1 MRWQAVS
8 NSRWRHLARRLAPA
22 LFFFLLPMALF
33 WPVTLGGKS
42 LVPFDNLYQFAPWHA
57 YAEQM
62 GVDFPHNELLSD
74 LLLENYAWKR
84 YFRHSFETRQLPLWN
99 PHIFSGMPF
108 LADGQHSMLYPLS
121 VLFLIMPVWA
131 AYGWFTV
138 ITLAIAGLN
147 MYIFLRVLGLRRSAA
162 LLGGLIFQG
171 SAFLTISVVFQM
183 IIAAATWLPLL
194 LAMIHKL
201 FEKARQGIT
210 DPTAYIPWVFIGSI
224 ALGLSALAGH
234 PEMFYYNVLVGALY
248 GVWHLVALWHDR
260 RTAQPWRFV
269 ALVAAWGIALAGIGA
284 LLGAAQLVPLYE
296 LVRANFREGSA
307 TLAEVRSWAYPPR
320 QLIAF
325 LIPDFW
331 GNPARHQ
338 VFDIVARTW
347 RPIITQNV
355 MGQTL
360 NYVAWTQGLPS
371 WKNYVEGAAYLGV
384 LPLLLAGVGAWWGRR
399 QRTPLFFTMLI
410 VVSMLFIFGTPFY
423 AVLYYGLPGWK
434 QLHTPFRWVY
444 PYTFAVSVLA
454 AYGWHALRGAEI
466 NRLRSFVQRLGWLVL
481 GAALA
486 GLIVLAIM
494 FALPTPFL
502 RLAER
507 VMQASELTRVA
518 FGNDPALLVSY
529 QWRNFAWFG
538 IFLAGSG
545 LALLAA
551 TRRAQRAT
559 WLALA
564 VVFADL
570 FIAAWGFNPATSP
583 DLIHITPP
591 EIAWLTER
599 FTPTEPWRLTTL
611 DGKGPPVFIANTP
624 WFYGLHDVRGYDS
637 IIIKHY
643 VEFMEQVEG
652 QGQLLYNRISP
663 LFWEGSL
670 DSALLD
676 LLNVRYVLTLQTVE
690 RPGWRLVHEGA
701 VRIYEN
707 EDVLPRAFVLPASQA
722 SVRPHDDIIANLKSL
737 DPRREVWL
745 EQPDAPDARLATGA
759 ATPRREAVPATILRY
774 TENEVEV
781 LVETDVPAVLV
792 LGDTWFPGWRAF
804 IRPSDEETERE
815 VPIWRANG
823 TFRAVE
829 VPTGAWIVR
838 WKYSPNSVK
847 VGFFGS
853 FLGTVLLVLAAAY
866 WLWGRIYQEQP
877 DEHAV
882 RRVAKNSLAPMAL
895 QLLNKVVD
903 TVFAAFTARIL
914 GPAGLGAYAF
924 AIAIIWYFII
934 FSNFGLGTL
943 LTREVAKDR
952 EAADRYLASTIW
964 ARLWLFALA
973 APVLFGIIWVWETQ
987 FGLDRTTSWAI
998 VLLAIGLIPSNL
1010 ADALTAVFRAFEKFE
1025 IPALI
1030 STITT
1035 ILKVSIGAGALLAG
1049 YGVIGLAATSII
1061 TNVITLGLLAILLI
1075 RHRLVSRPRF
1085 TFDWSFQRNM
1095 LGTAF
1100 PLMLNDFLS
1109 TAFFRMD
1116 VAILQPMKGDTV
1128 VGWYNV
1134 GYKFIDGLNIIPS
1147 SFTLAVF
1154 PVMARYAEGA
1164 RDALLR
1170 TTVLSLRWL
1179 VMLALPICVFTVR
1192 YADGIILAFGGPE
1205 YLPHSATAL
1214 RLLIWF
1220 LPFSFINSVVH
1231 YVLIA
1236 VNQQR
1241 YLTRAFIIGVGFNFV
1256 ANIALIPRFSYQ
1268 AAAINTVLSE
1278 IALLLP
1284 FYFLLRQHVGTIPWW
1299 HIFRAPLIASAVM
1312 ALPLWVGGFPFY
1324 LAIPLAGM
1332 AYVAGLFLAK
1342 AFTPDDWGVLM
1353 RLLPARLTPYV
1364 ERLQALS

>member
-1 MRWQAVS
+1 MRWQAVFDR
-8 NSRWRHLARRLAPA
+8 RWRHLARRFAPA
-22 LFFFLLPMALF
+22 LFFFFLPMALF
-33 WPVTLGGKS
+33 WQVTLGGKS

-57 YAEQM
+57 YADQM
-62 GVDFPHNELLSD
+62 GVGLPHNELLSD

-84 YFRHSFETRQLPLWN
+84 YFRTSFETRQLPLWN

-138 ITLAIAGLN
+138 ITLALAGLN

-162 LLGGLIFQG
+162 LLGGLVFQG

-210 DPTAYIPWVFIGSI
+210 DPTAYIPWVFIGSV

-248 GVWHLVALWHDR
+248 GVWHLVGLWRDQRSAH
-260 RTAQPWRFV
+260 PWRIV
-269 ALVAAWGIALAGIGA
+269 NLVAFWGIALACVGA

-320 QLIAF
+320 QLMAF
-325 LIPDFW
+325 LIADFW

-360 NYVAWTQGLPS
+360 NYVAWTQGLPT

-384 LPLLLAGVGAWWGRR
+384 FPLLLASLGAWWGRR
-399 QRTPLFFTMLI
+399 RRTPLFFTVLI

-444 PYTFAVSVLA
+444 PYTVAVSVLA
-454 AYGWHALRGAEI
+454 AYGWHALCTESQHLHTAARWLG
-466 NRLRSFVQRLGWLVL
+466 RL
-481 GAALA
+481 ALA
-486 GLIVLAIM
+486 GALGGLALLGLM
-494 FALPTPFL
+494 LMAPAPFV

-518 FGNDPALLVSY
+518 FGGDPALLVSY

-538 IFLAGSG
+538 VFLAGSG
-545 LALLAA
+545 LALLALLRRHRFA
-551 TRRAQRAT
+551 TH
-559 WLALA
+559 LALA

-583 DLIHITPP
+583 DLIHFTPP
-591 EIAWLTER
+591 EIAWLTEQ
-599 FTPTEPWRLTTL
+599 FDPTTPWRLTSL
-611 DGKGPPVFIANTP
+611 DGEGPPVFIANTP

-676 LLNVRYVLTLQTVE
+676 LLNVRYVLTLQSVE
-690 RPGWRLVHEGA
+690 RSGWRLAYEGA

-707 EDVLPRAFVLPASQA
+707 EDVLPRAFVLPAAQA
-722 SVRPHDDIIANLKSL
+722 EVRTHEEIIANLKSL

-745 EQPDAPDARLATGA
+745 EATEDARPALAETNA
-759 ATPRREAVPATILRY
+759 PRMDAVPASILRY

-781 LVETDVPAVLV
+781 AVETETPAVLV
-792 LGDTWFPGWRAF
+792 LADVWFPGWRAF
-804 IRPSDEETERE
+804 VRPAEGGEERE
-815 VPIWRANG
+815 IPIWRANG
-823 TFRAVE
+823 ALRAVE
-829 VPTGAWIVR
+829 VPAGAWVVR

-964 ARLWLFALA
+964 ARLGLFALS
-973 APVLFGIIWVWETQ
+973 APVLFAIIWVWETQ
-987 FGLDRTTSWAI
+987 FGLSRTTSWAI

-1061 TNVITLGLLAILLI
+1061 TNIITLGLLAFLLI
-1075 RHRLVSRPRF
+1075 RQGLVSRPRL
-1085 TFDWSFQRNM
+1085 TFDWTFQRTM
-1095 LGTAF
+1095 LSTAF

-1179 VMLALPICVFTVR
+1179 VMLALPICILTVR

-1241 YLTRAFIIGVGFNFV
+1241 YLTRAFVIGVGFNLV
-1256 ANIALIPRFSYQ
+1256 ANLALIPRFSYQ
-1268 AAAINTVLSE
+1268 AAAVNTVLSE

-1284 FYFLLRQHVGTIPWW
+1284 FYYLLRQHVGAIPWR
-1299 HIFRAPLIASAVM
+1299 HIFGTPLLASALM
-1312 ALPLWVGGFPFY
+1312 ALPLWVGGLPFY
-1324 LAIPLAGM
+1324 AAIPLAGVV
-1332 AYVAGLFLAK
+1332 YLVGLFGLK

-1353 RLLPARLTPYV
+1353 RLLPARFTPYV